1 MFPPKLQPL
10 QGFCVH
16 RHLASIRHAAD
27 AEKAKATRRASQQ
40 APAGGC
46 LDVSP
51 PLSLSSARVL
61 LARVRFL
68 SPGTIEQVTSVEQA
82 AAE

>member
-1 MFPPKLQPL
+1 VFPPKLQPL

-51 PLSLSSARVL
+51 PLSLSSAARVL
-61 LARVRFL
+61 LARALFL
-68 SPGTIEQVTSVEQA
+68 SGDDRTGDER
-82 AAE
+82 